1 MTNSDT
7 GPKSTAPSDP
17 PDQGSPAVNGRN
29 QRARPLLG
37 THVRLRH
44 TALIG
49 AITVA
54 AIGLVLVAARI
65 GVLLAPSHWPD
76 MFWLVSVVGALL
88 LITPL
93 VVCVA
98 GHLVLMRRGPR
109 LRPHDLGLTWPNRF
123 PVGLLLWVPSAIVT
137 SALATGATLG
147 LVNTFGGSAPA
158 DGSGPSATSSLVAE
172 LPPGAALAIAAGM
185 VIVFP
190 LFEEIVCRGML
201 HGALSRHVAPWAAV
215 VLSALLFSVLHVTP
229 LVMPYVF
236 VLGLWLAWLHR
247 RYESILPAVVL
258 HCCNNALVAALAL
271 SAL

>member
-7 GPKSTAPSDP
+7 GQENTISSKP
-17 PDQGSPAVNGRN
+17 PDQDLPATSGRN
-29 QRARPLLG
+29 GRARPLLD
-37 THVRLRH
+37 TRVRLRH

-49 AITVA
+49 AFTAVGIA
-54 AIGLVLVAARI
+54 LVLAVVRI
-65 GVLLAPSHWPD
+65 GSSLAPSHWPG
-76 MFWLVSVVGALL
+76 MLWLVSAVMALL
-88 LITPL
+88 LFTPL

-109 LRPHDLGLTWPNRF
+109 LRPRDLGLVWPNRF
-123 PVGLLLWVPSAIVT
+123 PVGLLLWIPLAIVT

-147 LVNTFGGSAPA
+147 LLNAFGGSASA
-158 DGSGPSATSSLVAE
+158 DDSGSSATSSLVAQ
-172 LPPGAALAIAAGM
+172 LPPGAALAIAAGT

-215 VLSALLFSVLHVTP
+215 VLSALVFSLLHVTP

-247 RYESILPAVVL
+247 RYESILPAIVL
-258 HCCNNALVAALAL
+258 HCCNNALVTTVALGAL
-271 SAL
+271 